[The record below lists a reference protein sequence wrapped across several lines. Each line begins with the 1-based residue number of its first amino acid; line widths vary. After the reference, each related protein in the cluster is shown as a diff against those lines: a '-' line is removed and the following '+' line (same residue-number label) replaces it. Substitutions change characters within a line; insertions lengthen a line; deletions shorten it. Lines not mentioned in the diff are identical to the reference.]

1 MGICCSTTSFLVVHS
16 RGLIAQKGRPLPSPL
31 GRRPYRICMHSLLF
45 RPRSRSPAVFS
56 PRRRRPSPS
65 PVPLKELTPEP
76 SEKESGEL
84 EEGEV
89 NAGEVSSAPAGADR
103 APAAAP
109 AAARAPA
116 TAPAPA
122 AGGSAV
128 GAARAPG
135 RDAPKGPGEALPA
148 RRRPPSPPAGQRWG
162 LEDLICSGP

>member
-1 MGICCSTTSFLVVHS
+1 M
-16 RGLIAQKGRPLPSPL
+16 
-31 GRRPYRICMHSLLF
+31 
-45 RPRSRSPAVFS
+45 FS

-148 RRRPPSPPAGQRWG
+148 RRRPPSPSGRAEVGPRRSHLLRTLDMLA
-162 LEDLICSGP
+162 EDTKIPCKGADHDGSA